1 MLCRANLESGWLKD
15 MKDHSFRRKKLKIR
29 VINEESK
36 GISLKSIIELLL
48 IPIFL
53 GAGAMIINSH
63 VQVSVLSEQIEQL
76 TENINTN
83 SENIST
89 MNQTIA
95 TMDKEIARLRYD
107 ISASDIKPTKIM
119 QEAISR
125 EYNSIDHPNGLET
138 NLVATSVVAYNEVT
152 GEEYTV
158 ERFAEI
164 QLLLPYTSNN
174 QEVIFYGSF
183 NESGQWDGNCTLN
196 VYEDNKLVLITDAEY
211 KDGSLL
217 SSKQVFSY
225 ELQSGEL
232 VWALSDRIYENG
244 IGIGDTHLYAWEH
257 GYTKGFTLDDVTVKD
272 VLHAEEFISSL
283 EPRLTAYY
291 SGDISDGFFNDDS
304 GNAYMVYFFEDGT
317 VRLLYSGRFKDGT
330 FDDDTG
336 EAWYIVK
343 EENTDYMYYK
353 GNFEN
358 GAEDHSSITELGHP
372 PLTLEEIE
380 AYIGDREY
388 GVELRWAGF
397 ESVPSMVNMV

>member
-1 MLCRANLESGWLKD
+1 MSGKREAAPKDSTPMQRHSFLAPVLTSVVSSIIVYVIMNGAGLLNNIFNMDERFNNIDEQLESIEL
-15 MKDHSFRRKKLKIR
+15 SIQT
-29 VINEESK
+29 ESK
-36 GISLKSIIELLL
+36 ERKEG
-48 IPIFL
+48 
-53 GAGAMIINSH
+53 
-63 VQVSVLSEQIEQL
+63 
-76 TENINTN
+76 
-83 SENIST
+83 
-89 MNQTIA
+89 
-95 TMDKEIARLRYD
+95 DKEIRNQIYNLLLADKVRANDLFERI
-107 ISASDIKPTKIM
+107 IS
-119 QEAISR
+119 E
-125 EYNSIDHPNGLET
+125 EYNGINRPSGQNT
-138 NLVATSVVAYNEVT
+138 NLVATSVVAYNKET
-152 GEEYTV
+152 EEEYTV
-158 ERFAEI
+158 EQLADLK
-164 QLLLPYTSNN
+164 LLLPYVSNN
-174 QEVIFYGSF
+174 QEIIFYGQF
-183 NESGQWDGNCTLN
+183 NEVGQWDGECVLN
-196 VYEDNKLVLITDAEY
+196 VYEEDELVLITDAEY
-211 KDGSLL
+211 EDGSLL

-225 ELQSGEL
+225 ELQSGES

-244 IGIGDTHLYAWEH
+244 IGIGNTHLYAWEH
-257 GYTKGFTLDDVTVKD
+257 GYTKDFTLDDVTVKD

-283 EPRLTAYY
+283 EPRLAAYY
-291 SGDISDGFFNDDS
+291 SGDISDGYFNDDS
-304 GNAYMVYFFEDGT
+304 GDAYMVYFFEDGT

>member
-1 MLCRANLESGWLKD
+1 MNNIFNMDERFNNIDEQLESIEL
-15 MKDHSFRRKKLKIR
+15 SIQT
-29 VINEESK
+29 ESK
-36 GISLKSIIELLL
+36 ERKEG
-48 IPIFL
+48 
-53 GAGAMIINSH
+53 
-63 VQVSVLSEQIEQL
+63 
-76 TENINTN
+76 
-83 SENIST
+83 
-89 MNQTIA
+89 
-95 TMDKEIARLRYD
+95 DKEIRNQIYNLLLADKVRANDLFERI
-107 ISASDIKPTKIM
+107 IS
-119 QEAISR
+119 E
-125 EYNSIDHPNGLET
+125 EYNGINRPSGQNT
-138 NLVATSVVAYNEVT
+138 NLVATSVVAYNKET
-152 GEEYTV
+152 EEEYTV
-158 ERFAEI
+158 EQLADLK
-164 QLLLPYTSNN
+164 LLLPYVSNN
-174 QEVIFYGSF
+174 QEIIFYGQF
-183 NESGQWDGNCTLN
+183 NEVGQWDGECVLN
-196 VYEDNKLVLITDAEY
+196 VYEEDELVLITDAEY
-211 KDGSLL
+211 EDGSLL

-225 ELQSGEL
+225 ELQSGES

-244 IGIGDTHLYAWEH
+244 IGIGNTHLYAWEH
-257 GYTKGFTLDDVTVKD
+257 GYTKDFTLDDVTVKD

-283 EPRLTAYY
+283 EPRLAAYY
-291 SGDISDGFFNDDS
+291 SGDISDGYFNDDS
-304 GNAYMVYFFEDGT
+304 GDAYMVYFFEDGT